1 MPANYQSLSK
11 TAWQIRRNLLG
22 MIYQAQSGHP
32 ASSLGMA
39 DIFAALFIGKILRH
53 DPKRP
58 DWDKR
63 DYFFLSNGHISPV
76 FYATLAKD
84 GYFPEEEL
92 KTFRKINSRLQG
104 HPHFTFD
111 QKKKLPGIENTSG
124 PLGQGFSQAA
134 GMAIA
139 LEMDG
144 KKNKV
149 FCMMS
154 DGEQQEGQIWE
165 AYQFIIHHHLN
176 NLIGIIDFNNIQ
188 ISGSIKETL
197 SLGNLKLKLMS
208 FGFKVLEMDAHN
220 FIDIFAKFEL
230 AKKESKQPVIII
242 AKSIPGKGVSFM
254 EKDYKWHG
262 KAPSESEYQ
271 QAIKE
276 LAIKEKYCG

>member
-1 MPANYQSLSK
+1 MPANYQPISK
-11 TAWQIRRNLLG
+11 AAWQIRRDLIE
-22 MIYQAQSGHP
+22 MIYQAKSGHP
-32 ASSLGMA
+32 AGSLGMA
-39 DIFAALFIGKILRH
+39 DVFAALFIGKILRH

-84 GYFPEEEL
+84 GYFPKEEL
-92 KTFRKINSRLQG
+92 KTFRQINSRLQG
-104 HPHFTFD
+104 HPHFTLD
-111 QKKKLPGIENTSG
+111 PKQKLPGVENTSG
-124 PLGQGFSQAA
+124 PLGQGLSQAA

-139 LEMDG
+139 LEMDR

-165 AYQFIIHHHLN
+165 AYQFIIHHKLN
-176 NLIGIIDFNNIQ
+176 NIIGIIDCNNIQ
-188 ISGSIKETL
+188 ISGSVKETL

-220 FIDIFAKFEL
+220 FTDIFAKFEL
-230 AKKESKQPVIII
+230 AKNETKQPVIII

-254 EKDYKWHG
+254 ENDYQWHG
-262 KAPSESEYQ
+262 KSPIESEYQ

-276 LAIKEKYCG
+276 LTIKEKNCG